1 MAELLERGVALV
13 AGDQDVPAVL
23 VIGPDADRR
32 QLPEQRDRLGERI
45 DLLGEQLLPDVLVVP
60 NLAQRDHPDA
70 GDHVGNGGH
79 QALLRLV
86 GLRRVR
92 GPDSPTPGGRQAA
105 TIGRGPDAARRIA
118 LCALS
123 AACAPNAPLF
133 AVGAARYD
141 QAMSGVPADLPPGSA
156 VVLTNPD
163 EDASPEAF
171 RAFID
176 ELLAGPEPELESV
189 DAAEALRALRVDAQ
203 A

>member
-1 MAELLERGVALV
+1 LHNSVQARLGQIGGYHHVALLDKPDDLELRIWLRGVGTPPIKLCHLV
-13 AGDQDVPAVL
+13 YGS
-23 VIGPDADRR
+23 
-32 QLPEQRDRLGERI
+32 RD
-45 DLLGEQLLPDVLVVP
+45 
-60 NLAQRDHPDA
+60 AQRS
-70 GDHVGNGGH
+70 
-79 QALLRLV
+79 LV
-86 GLRRVR
+86 
-92 GPDSPTPGGRQAA
+92 
-105 TIGRGPDAARRIA
+105 
-118 LCALS
+118 
-123 AACAPNAPLF
+123 

-189 DAAEALRALRVDAQ
+189 DAAAALRALRIDAQ

>member
-1 MAELLERGVALV
+1 MIPICAFGYEGSGPPHIKLCQLV
-13 AGDQDVPAVL
+13 YGS
-23 VIGPDADRR
+23 
-32 QLPEQRDRLGERI
+32 RD
-45 DLLGEQLLPDVLVVP
+45 
-60 NLAQRDHPDA
+60 AQRS
-70 GDHVGNGGH
+70 
-79 QALLRLV
+79 LV
-86 GLRRVR
+86 
-92 GPDSPTPGGRQAA
+92 
-105 TIGRGPDAARRIA
+105 
-118 LCALS
+118 
-123 AACAPNAPLF
+123 

-189 DAAEALRALRVDAQ
+189 DAAAALRALRVDAQ

>member
-1 MAELLERGVALV
+1 MRARAQASPHAELRY
-13 AGDQDVPAVL
+13 
-23 VIGPDADRR
+23 
-32 QLPEQRDRLGERI
+32 
-45 DLLGEQLLPDVLVVP
+45 
-60 NLAQRDHPDA
+60 
-70 GDHVGNGGH
+70 
-79 QALLRLV
+79 
-86 GLRRVR
+86 
-92 GPDSPTPGGRQAA
+92 
-105 TIGRGPDAARRIA
+105 
-118 LCALS
+118 ALS
-123 AACAPNAPLF
+123 RLPALHPPLL
-133 AVGAARYD
+133 AVRAARYD